1 LVNIFNDHILMK
13 NVIPLLNGS
22 TNSHTISRYTV
33 DVMLMEYCSFHI
45 KSRSGLFKQH
55 RIMTTIE
62 LRKKILVSKYLYF
75 LKAVEYSFNL

>member
-1 LVNIFNDHILMK
+1 
-13 NVIPLLNGS
+13 
-22 TNSHTISRYTV
+22 
-33 DVMLMEYCSFHI
+33 LMEYCSFHI